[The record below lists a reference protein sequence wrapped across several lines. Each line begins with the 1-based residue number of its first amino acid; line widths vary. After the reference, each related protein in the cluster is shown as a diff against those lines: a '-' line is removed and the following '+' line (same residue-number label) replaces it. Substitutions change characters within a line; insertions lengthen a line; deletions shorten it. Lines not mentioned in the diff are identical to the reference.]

1 MWRTTLS
8 VGSVLIALGWTLA
21 FGLIGLGWA
30 LDVIYL
36 GLLGVVAAA
45 FGGTL
50 LLQREHAKTRK
61 QVYVVGMAGREPLTV
76 IPQREGRDPVSNVA
90 RIKKDS

>member
-8 VGSVLIALGWTLA
+8 VGSVLIALGWA
-21 FGLIGLGWA
+21 FAFALIALGWT

-36 GLLGVVAAA
+36 GLCGVVAAA
-45 FGGTL
+45 FGGTMT
-50 LLQREHAKTRK
+50 LQREHVKTRK

-76 IPQREGRDPVSNVA
+76 IPQREGRDSVSNVA